1 VAVAA
6 GLMRPACSILVHP
19 RDIAQ
24 AARHAVNDLEDS
36 EAWPEEGLAHRELDM
51 VQLRLNNLMLRNA
64 PARVARGR
72 RQRDPRAQARRW
84 SRRRRFSRRWRAP
97 SCLVPTRCCDWWGS
111 NPDLG
116 QRPPSGLY
124 NSPAFLLR
132 TFFGR
137 SIRPAFPKFRGCC

>member
-1 VAVAA
+1 MAVAA

-84 SRRRRFSRRWRAP
+84 SRRRRFSRRWRATI
-97 SCLVPTRCCDWWGS
+97 VPDPDQVLRRVGFKPRSGGS
-111 NPDLG
+111 GRHLDFTIRRLFCSEPL
-116 QRPPSGLY
+116 RPLD
-124 NSPAFLLR
+124 SPGF
-132 TFFGR
+132 
-137 SIRPAFPKFRGCC
+137 S